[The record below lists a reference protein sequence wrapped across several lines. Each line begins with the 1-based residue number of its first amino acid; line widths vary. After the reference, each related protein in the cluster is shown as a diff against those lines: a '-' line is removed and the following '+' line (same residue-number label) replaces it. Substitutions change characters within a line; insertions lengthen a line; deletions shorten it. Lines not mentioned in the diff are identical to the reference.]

1 MAHKVDS
8 QPFSATYYYDAAV
21 LPAMINFEADAYDEI
36 IEHAREGK
44 PHEICGVLGGDRDQ
58 NRVEFVRRVENV
70 SETPR
75 VNYLM
80 EPEEQLAAIDDV
92 EESGDVIGFYHSHPE
107 GPEEPSETD
116 AARANWPDH
125 SYVIV
130 SLGPDEPY
138 VGSWL
143 WTGEE
148 FEQEEV
154 VVESD

>member
-1 MAHKVDS
+1 MTKIV
-8 QPFSATYYYDAAV
+8 FSK
-21 LPAMINFEADAYDEI
+21 DAYDEI

-44 PHEICGVLGGDRDQ
+44 PHEICGVLGGDRGEEEG
-58 NRVEFVRRVENV
+58 RVEFTRRVENV

-80 EPEEQLAAIDDV
+80 EPEDQLEAIDDV
-92 EESGDVIGFYHSHPE
+92 EDDGDVVGFYHSHPE
-107 GPEEPSETD
+107 GPESPSETD
-116 AARANWPDH
+116 AARANWPGH

-130 SLGPDEPY
+130 SLGPDEPH

-143 WTGEE
+143 WTGED
-148 FEQEEV
+148 FETEEV

>member
-1 MAHKVDS
+1 MTRIVFS
-8 QPFSATYYYDAAV
+8 Q
-21 LPAMINFEADAYDEI
+21 DAYDEI

-44 PHEICGVLGGDRDQ
+44 PYEICGVLGGERDDDEG
-58 NRVEFVRRVENV
+58 RVEFTRRVENV

-80 EPEEQLAAIDDV
+80 EPEDQLEAIDDV
-92 EESGDVIGFYHSHPE
+92 EERGEVVGFYHSHPE
-107 GPEEPSETD
+107 GPEQPSETD
-116 AARANWPDH
+116 EARANWPRH

-130 SLGPDEPY
+130 SLGPDEPF

-143 WTGEE
+143 WTGEDGG
-148 FEQEEV
+148 FEEEEV